1 MVLLC
6 GSVGKNRRKA
16 SMAQIRWHKRALR
29 ELDEKLEYAREMFG
43 SATVKRWIKELR
55 ETEKRLSMMPEAF
68 TPEPLLKDCRRT
80 YRMCQLMNR
89 RFKLIYTYCQ
99 SSDTVSIVDIWDSR
113 MNPETLKKRVSE

>member
-1 MVLLC
+1 M
-6 GSVGKNRRKA
+6 S
-16 SMAQIRWHKRALR
+16 QIRWHKRALR

-43 SATVKRWIKELR
+43 SATVKRWIKELK

-113 MNPETLKKRVSE
+113 MNPDTLKKRVPE